1 MQKAPGLTELEIIQ
15 YCKSGGL
22 KHQELLYKH
31 FYGYALGIGMRY
43 LSNRDD
49 AMEVVNDSFIKIFKG
64 IEFYKETQPFKA
76 WLRKI
81 VVNTSIDCKRKNL
94 KHSHQSDLDE
104 ATYLGKSAEVI
115 ASLSAKD
122 ILNLLNHLPEIQR
135 VVFNLYEI
143 DGYNHDEIGTMLN
156 IPVSS
161 SRVYLSRAKEK
172 LRAYLTPQKE
182 TDYERRIR

>member
-1 MQKAPGLTELEIIQ
+1 MQKAAGFTELELIQ
-15 YCKSGGL
+15 YCKSGAL
-22 KHQELLYKH
+22 KYQELLYKH
-31 FYGYALGIGMRY
+31 FYGYAMGIGMRY

-64 IEFYKETQPFKA
+64 IEFYNETQPFKA

-94 KHSHQSDLDE
+94 KHSQQLDIEE
-104 ATYLGKSAEVI
+104 ATFLGKSPEVVDQ
-115 ASLSAKD
+115 LSAKD
-122 ILNLLNHLPEIQR
+122 ILNLLNHLPEIHR
-135 VVFNLYEI
+135 LVFNLYEI
-143 DGYNHDEIGTMLN
+143 DGYNHDEIGSMLS
-156 IPVSS
+156 IPASS

-172 LRAYLTPQKE
+172 LRTYLTQQKE